1 MAAMTA
7 VFGFAGDGEAVKAGG
22 TDPVK
27 TISAL
32 TGVDVAKAVARK
44 KPARVVLPEA
54 IGPFKEATVFRGS
67 DGMVGQIRCVADYPA
82 AMTTNA
88 IIEEVGKIVPG
99 LCKRIGATVETA
111 EPDRAAHMRWRLKL
125 NGTEEWSAA
134 VYVAEAKN
142 RGKPLGHCMAAL
154 TFFHHRQLLP
164 PAEPHPDSERVPIPT
179 EPPKGDIGD
188 GQGEKWVRATFGKDA
203 DMILAKGYE
212 KWLMEWV
219 GVMVQNGHYKSM
231 VHVEELPNGP
241 CEISCGP
248 YRVHVTKPG
257 VYSFPLEVLK
267 HYDMKI
273 EPEATVH
280 VDYDDGYRGP
290 GKSFDVVTEPVGRKP
305 VVKQK

>member
-1 MAAMTA
+1 MAAWVAA
-7 VFGFAGDGEAVKAGG
+7 VGFSGE

-67 DGMVGQIRCVADYPA
+67 DGMVSQIRCVADYPA

-212 KWLMEWV
+212 KWLSEWV
-219 GVMVQNGHYKSM
+219 GVMANNGHYKAI
-231 VHVEELPNGP
+231 VHVAAITNGTCELV
-241 CEISCGP
+241 CGP
-248 YRVHVTKPG
+248 YRVHLTKPG
-257 VYSFPLEVLK
+257 DYGFALEYLEKYRMYTEPKTELKVLMDRG
-267 HYDMKI
+267 H
-273 EPEATVH
+273 
-280 VDYDDGYRGP
+280 RGP
-290 GKSFDVVTEPVGRKP
+290 GWKLEDITSECLGPETEAAAEEGEAK
-305 VVKQK
+305 K